1 MEILLLIIR
10 LFLFGIF
17 ALAGIGKLLD
27 LEGSEKAVKSFGVPE
42 VLAKPASILLPLA
55 EIGIAILLLFVQT
68 SWFGAIGGFSL
79 LLVFIGGMLWQ
90 MKQGNAPD
98 CHCFGQIH
106 SEPVS
111 IKSLLR
117 NVAFAVLA
125 LFLIFVGRENQGL
138 EITNSVGGETE
149 IMQII
154 FGVVIVGFLFGVL
167 YYLKKIT
174 EQQTQILRRIE
185 VIELLSH
192 EGGREVERDGVENP
206 KVGLPIGSPVP
217 EFQLRDITDKKVALT
232 SIFSSLKPTLLF
244 FVSPSCNPCQSMLP
258 QIEEWQEQFKDKLT
272 FVFLSTGN
280 AKENLEKFGGDKF
293 KTILL
298 QEDREVAEKLEAE
311 WTPTALLVNAGGTI
325 ASKIASGDSEIHTLI
340 EKISENGFEDGLIL
354 IPGNGETN
362 LGKEIPE
369 FFLKDLDG
377 REITN
382 EYFKGKKTL
391 VAYWSATC
399 PYCVEMLDALRE
411 WDKVKG
417 QDEPN
422 LILLSS
428 GDEEAHKD
436 FDLRSPVLLENDE
449 SEIAQEF
456 GLSGTPSAVL
466 VNEDGKIVS
475 ETAIGAT
482 RIWALIGRKKPEAN
496 KEDSE

>member
-27 LEGSEKAVKSFGVPE
+27 LEGSEKAVKSFGMPE
-42 VLAKPASILLPLA
+42 DLAKPASVLLPLA

-68 SWFGAIGGFSL
+68 SWFGAIGGFLL

-111 IKSLLR
+111 VKSLLR
-117 NVAFAVLA
+117 NAAFAVLA
-125 LFLIFVGRENQGL
+125 LFLVLSGSENQGL
-138 EITNSVGGETE
+138 EITNSGAGETG

-192 EGGREVERDGVENP
+192 EGGREVERDGVEDP
-206 KVGLPIGSPVP
+206 KAGLPIGSPVP
-217 EFQLRDITDKKVALT
+217 EFQLKDTTGKQVALT
-232 SIFSSLKPTLLF
+232 SVFANSKPTLLF
-244 FVSPSCNPCQSMLP
+244 FVSPSCNPCEFLLP
-258 QIEEWQEQFKDKLT
+258 KVEEWQEQLKDKLN
-272 FVFLSTGN
+272 FVFISNGN
-280 AKENLEKFGGDKF
+280 AKENLAKFGGASF

-298 QEDREVAEKLEAE
+298 QEDREVADELEAK

-325 ASKIASGDSEIHTLI
+325 ASKIAAGDSDIDKLI
-340 EKISENGFEDGLIL
+340 EKIREDDFSDGLIFVSDN
-354 IPGNGETN
+354 GNEETK
-362 LGKEIPE
+362 LGTIIPE
-369 FFLKDLDG
+369 FSLKDLNG

-382 EYFKGKKTL
+382 ENLKGRKTL

-399 PYCVEMLDALRE
+399 PHCVNMLDELRD
-411 WDKVKG
+411 WDKAKG

-428 GDEEAHKD
+428 GDEEAHKE
-436 FDLRSPVLLENDE
+436 FNIQSPILLEE
-449 SEIAQEF
+449 KGEIAQEF
-456 GLSGTPSAVL
+456 GMNGTPSAVL

-475 ETAIGAT
+475 ETAVGAAN
-482 RIWALIGRKKPEAN
+482 IWTLLGKSK
-496 KEDSE
+496 